1 MTNRRRAMACGLGL
15 VGLCGCQATVSMN
28 NGSDSWLDVRYY
40 VANPPSEEGGA
51 WNFIAIGRQQ
61 IKPESSAAYTLTDN
75 PDYSPD
81 GESVVHV
88 LVEPTSPTWEDA
100 AQYWIEL
107 LTPAPIT
114 IVVTGSA
121 DSLEFSTEEGV
132 IRNIPVGTLDG
143 ALFQYSVRIV
153 DDDDDDDHD
162 DDDDDH
168 DDDHD
173 DEPAKE

>member
-1 MTNRRRAMACGLGL
+1 MVVRDSRR
-15 VGLCGCQATVSMN
+15 S
-28 NGSDSWLDVRYY
+28 
-40 VANPPSEEGGA
+40 
-51 WNFIAIGRQQ
+51 
-61 IKPESSAAYTLTDN
+61 
-75 PDYSPD
+75 
-81 GESVVHV
+81 
-88 LVEPTSPTWEDA
+88 VEPTAPTWEDA

-121 DSLEFSTEEGV
+121 DGLEFSTEEGV

-153 DDDDDDDHD
+153 DDDDDDNH
-162 DDDDDH
+162 DDH

-173 DEPAKE
+173 EPAKE